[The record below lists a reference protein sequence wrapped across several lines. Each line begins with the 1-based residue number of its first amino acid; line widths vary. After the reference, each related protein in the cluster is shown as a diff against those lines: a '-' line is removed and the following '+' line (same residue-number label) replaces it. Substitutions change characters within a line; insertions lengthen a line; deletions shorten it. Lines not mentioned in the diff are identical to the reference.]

1 MSAPAKTHSPEAPR
15 PIPPAEHVRR
25 LVEANR
31 VEEARQY
38 VEERRASGDATVEGW
53 ARVLRPPH
61 VRSSPGSARAAAL
74 GGRGPDAARADFGAD
89 YAWLRENRE
98 AFLGHWVA
106 LSDGTLL
113 DSDVALQPLVER
125 LRACGKLVGAFVV
138 QVD

>member
-1 MSAPAKTHSPEAPR
+1 MLESPPRCYDARVSAPAKTHSPEAPR

-38 VEERRASGDATVEGW
+38 VEERRAGGDATVEGW
-53 ARVLRPPH
+53 ARVLRPPQI
-61 VRSSPGSARAAAL
+61 RSSPGSARA
-74 GGRGPDAARADFGAD
+74 DFAAD

-106 LSDGTLL
+106 LSNGTLL

-125 LRACGKLVGAFVV
+125 LRARGTLEGAFVV